1 MPDKP
6 TTSQKGKSGILS
18 SVRASKG
25 ALSLSGE
32 TGQCTQKDRSVR
44 ATRWMAV
51 TNDDKLSLLL
61 LVGREELQ
69 KLLQT
74 LHQVRERGTC
84 QQEFMS
90 SYR

>member
-6 TTSQKGKSGILS
+6 ETSHEGKSGILS
-18 SVRASKG
+18 SVRAGKG

-32 TGQCTQKDRSVR
+32 PGQCKNKDRFVR

-51 TNDDKLSLLL
+51 TNDQKFSLLL
-61 LVGREELQ
+61 LVGRRELQ

-74 LHQVRERGTC
+74 EHQVRK
-84 QQEFMS
+84 
-90 SYR
+90 